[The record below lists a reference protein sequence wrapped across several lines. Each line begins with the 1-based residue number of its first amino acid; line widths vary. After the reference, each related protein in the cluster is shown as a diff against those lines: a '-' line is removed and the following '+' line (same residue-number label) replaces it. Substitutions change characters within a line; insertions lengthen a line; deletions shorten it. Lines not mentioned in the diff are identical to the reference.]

1 MEQPFDPKSYCE
13 TLLAFMKNA
22 PLTLFFK
29 DTHCR
34 YTFVTKHCN
43 MVYVDDDYILGKTDP
58 EIQVNP
64 EFGREYYEDDLNILR
79 TGVGSQCISEIPTP
93 EGVRYFEIRKNPV
106 FIKGELVGIVGI
118 VDEITERKRLEKEVE
133 RLTFHDSLTGL
144 YNRNYLELHGKT
156 YIEAAAYPISFIM
169 ADCNH
174 LKETNDQQ
182 GHKAGDLLL
191 QQTAQV
197 LSRALPEGSLAV
209 RMGGDEFL
217 LLCPGCS
224 AAQAE
229 TLIRE
234 MQTRL
239 ADASDA
245 QLPLSA
251 AFGASTLDSAP
262 ADAQGYQEAY
272 QRADNAMYEN
282 KRSAR

>member
-1 MEQPFDPKSYCE
+1 MPCGRAAVLVRAHDAHDAHKHALDEDRILADLKIPHALRGGDLAD
-13 TLLAFMKNA
+13 TLAAYASAQDVQIVLVVF
-22 PLTLFFK
+22 P
-29 DTHCR
+29 
-34 YTFVTKHCN
+34 
-43 MVYVDDDYILGKTDP
+43 
-58 EIQVNP
+58 P
-64 EFGREYYEDDLNILR
+64 EFRVHLYLS
-79 TGVGSQCISEIPTP
+79 VGLAQNVVI
-93 EGVRYFEIRKNPV
+93 
-106 FIKGELVGIVGI
+106 IKGELVGIVGI

-144 YNRNYLELHGKT
+144 YNRNYLELHEKT

-169 ADCNH
+169 VDCNH